1 MIREVWKNDNESTF
15 CLLRLVQQIPD
26 GGRVATK
33 DCSRATRGL
42 EASWGLRGMKCVEYT
57 VQYRMLLNIQETTLS
72 SDDKVIRAEEVFHN
86 RSA

>member
-1 MIREVWKNDNESTF
+1 
-15 CLLRLVQQIPD
+15 
-26 GGRVATK
+26 
-33 DCSRATRGL
+33 
-42 EASWGLRGMKCVEYT
+42 MKCVEYT